1 VKLQQDIAFVLDSNR
16 KYVYFTDTSRLN
28 KMEESQNSADL
39 INTICD
45 MLSYLPISTK
55 PDIKYKP
62 MPDPLS
68 VYVPLD
74 SLTEETINSLVSTVL
89 HSTKQD
95 LNQSKRTL
103 LTFLLAINERV
114 SEIEKNEDASNKFDE
129 QTVQHAAKVRKWLV
143 DKDQC
148 GNIQELNWDEL
159 RATYDKVLSEKDD
172 GLARKFDVEKYEP
185 YYELTIEG
193 VSSPSPLS
201 LPFITF

>member
-1 VKLQQDIAFVLDSNR
+1 VKFQQDIAFVLDSNR

-74 SLTEETINSLVSTVL
+74 SLTEETINSLVSTV
-89 HSTKQD
+89 
-95 LNQSKRTL
+95 
-103 LTFLLAINERV
+103 
-114 SEIEKNEDASNKFDE
+114 
-129 QTVQHAAKVRKWLV
+129 QHAAKVRKWLV

-159 RATYDKVLSEKDD
+159 RATYDKVISEKDD